1 MLKVFYVGLGG
12 FLGSAM
18 RYLVSVYSA
27 RLFGTQFPYG
37 TLIVNVGGGFLIGL
51 ITGISLSTDLISPD
65 LKLFLVTGII
75 GGFTTFST
83 FSNETAGLLAAGSY
97 SLGVLN
103 ICLNLF
109 LGLGG
114 VALGGLIARLVAHA

>member
-1 MLKVFYVGLGG
+1 LLKVFYVGLGG

>member
-1 MLKVFYVGLGG
+1 MKVFYVGLGG

>member
-1 MLKVFYVGLGG
+1 LKVFYVGLGG

>member
-1 MLKVFYVGLGG
+1 MKVFYVGLGG

-51 ITGISLSTDLISPD
+51 ITGISLPTDLISPD

>member
-1 MLKVFYVGLGG
+1 MKVFYVGLGG

-114 VALGGLIARLVAHA
+114 VALGGLIARLVVHA